1 MCSMVLYLNLV
12 GLPFLMGKRCGKLCN
27 MVLYLDLVG
36 LLFLIGTGK
45 AMDVAKCVAWFCT

>member
-1 MCSMVLYLNLV
+1 MVLYLNLV